1 MMTRH
6 LTGKKVFFGILI
18 FIAATGVFGTAFL
31 LLWNWLMPVIFGL
44 PQITFFQALGLLVL
58 SKLVFSG
65 FGHHKRPSP
74 KIRPE
79 WREHFEK
86 MHTKRFDCENAKEKT
101 E

>member
-6 LTGKKVFFGILI
+6 LTAKKIVAGILI
-18 FIAATGVFGTAFL
+18 FIAAVGIFGTVFM
-31 LLWNWLMPVIFGL
+31 LLWNWLMPAIFGL
-44 PQITFFQALGLLVL
+44 PLINFYQAIGLLVL

-65 FGHHKRPSP
+65 FGHHKKPSS

-86 MHTKRFDCENAKEKT
+86 MHSQRCGNERTEEKE
-101 E
+101 